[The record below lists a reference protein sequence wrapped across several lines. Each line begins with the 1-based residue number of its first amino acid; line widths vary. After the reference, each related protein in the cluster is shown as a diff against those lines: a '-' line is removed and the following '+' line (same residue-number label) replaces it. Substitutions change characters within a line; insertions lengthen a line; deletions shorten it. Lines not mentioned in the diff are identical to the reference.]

1 MEVITLK
8 TAQTQ
13 IFDSM
18 EHALRMQIQANAER
32 RSARAEREQREF
44 KEKLMRAAASKMEIE
59 GMVSGVKGTQDAVRR
74 DQLMTMMLA
83 GF

>member
-1 MEVITLK
+1 MK

-32 RSARAEREQREF
+32 RSARAEREEREF

-59 GMVSGVKGTQDAVRR
+59 GMVAGVKGTQDAVSR
-74 DQLMTMMLA
+74 DQIMKMMLS